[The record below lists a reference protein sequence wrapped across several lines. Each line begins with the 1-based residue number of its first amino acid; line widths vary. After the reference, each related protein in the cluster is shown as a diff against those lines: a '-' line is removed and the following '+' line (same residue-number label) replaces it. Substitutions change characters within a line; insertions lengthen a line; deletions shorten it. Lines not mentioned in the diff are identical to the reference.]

1 MDFKALSRT
10 AEADVPAFASAAPQ
24 RLVRSRFAS
33 VKIAEDRRLR
43 SHLCSVSA
51 SSTLT
56 TKAWAQVDSPR
67 LNPKKIYPLQSP
79 TKDLGCTQGFVPW
92 ISEEERSSRTST
104 TTGQCGLAEET
115 SEESVRLGE
124 RGEAATNHRTARM
137 FTTPFAVNPGSSKR
151 PVPHP
156 TGDRSQYASQ
166 PQRPS
171 HAIHPAAGN
180 HT

>member
-51 SSTLT
+51 SSTFT
-56 TKAWAQVDSPR
+56 TSAWTWVDSPR
-67 LNPKKIYPLQSP
+67 LNPKKICPLQLP
-79 TKDLGCTQGFVPW
+79 TKDLGRKQGFVPW
-92 ISEEERSSRTST
+92 ISEGERSSHAPT
-104 TTGQCGLAEET
+104 TTGQCELAEET
-115 SEESVRLGE
+115 SEESVRLKE
-124 RGEAATNHRTARM
+124 PGEAATNHRTARM
-137 FTTPFAVNPGSSKR
+137 FTTPFAVNPGSSMR

-156 TGDRSQYASQ
+156 TGVRSQSASQ

>member
-24 RLVRSRFAS
+24 RLVRSRVAS
-33 VKIAEDRRLR
+33 VKVIGDRRLR
-43 SHLCSVSA
+43 FHLCGGSP
-51 SSTLT
+51 SSTPETL
-56 TKAWAQVDSPR
+56 AWARVGTPR
-67 LNPKKIYPLQSP
+67 LNPKKIYPLRSP
-79 TKDLGCTQGFVPW
+79 ATDLGLAQGSVPW
-92 ISEEERSSRTST
+92 ISEGERSSRVST
-104 TTGQCGLAEET
+104 TTGPREPAEET
-115 SEESVRLGE
+115 SEESVRPVE
-124 RGEAATNHRTARM
+124 RGGAATNHRTARL
-137 FTTPFAVNPGSSKR
+137 FIGPFPVNPGSSMR

-156 TGDRSQYASQ
+156 TGNRSQPERQ